1 MTAYN
6 SEIAREIYQELMQDD
21 SKEYPITALVVN
33 GILDNFVYWTHE
45 SYPNW
50 IGETMHVEVKW
61 KDLLKDSWQKVKA
74 SVQKALDK
82 QTEQIAA

>member
-33 GILDNFVYWTHE
+33 GILDNFVY
-45 SYPNW
+45 
-50 IGETMHVEVKW
+50 
-61 KDLLKDSWQKVKA
+61 
-74 SVQKALDK
+74 
-82 QTEQIAA
+82 